1 MLNRRGMSDTN
12 LNRLIKNE
20 DKDEKLSCFLPEFLV
35 KKIEKDECSYKQS
48 LFLEEEN
55 EEDDALEIKMDNFI
69 FGKDTQQ
76 TSGPKK
82 AGSAHFFKKS
92 HSQKHMTGPFNEDK
106 SELNTKFTPY
116 YPKNRRPLNE
126 ENSQNLNPNIPN
138 SFEKP
143 YGRFNHSQVHSQQ
156 YYPYSD
162 NFNSNLSMI
171 TNKLNNLNV
180 TYINKHECQE
190 FPMNQPCFQGNNYQT
205 SDAFYAFDQ
214 QQHNSFE
221 SLNNSLISLEDNNNF
236 FTIRPTPKKTQSE
249 KNLKTVRNHQD
260 LSIKSLFKEKDL
272 SLEDINLTEILSNNN
287 FDLPDYIKTQKGSR
301 TMQKELNSI
310 SPENLQI
317 LLDRICSQLTG
328 IMIDVYGNYFSQ
340 RLIQCCSPQQRLQ
353 ILKGVFNNL
362 I

>member
-1 MLNRRGMSDTN
+1 
-12 LNRLIKNE
+12 
-20 DKDEKLSCFLPEFLV
+20 
-35 KKIEKDECSYKQS
+35 
-48 LFLEEEN
+48 
-55 EEDDALEIKMDNFI
+55 
-69 FGKDTQQ
+69 
-76 TSGPKK
+76 
-82 AGSAHFFKKS
+82 
-92 HSQKHMTGPFNEDK
+92 
-106 SELNTKFTPY
+106 
-116 YPKNRRPLNE
+116 
-126 ENSQNLNPNIPN
+126 
-138 SFEKP
+138 
-143 YGRFNHSQVHSQQ
+143 
-156 YYPYSD
+156 
-162 NFNSNLSMI
+162 
-171 TNKLNNLNV
+171 
-180 TYINKHECQE
+180 
-190 FPMNQPCFQGNNYQT
+190 
-205 SDAFYAFDQ
+205 
-214 QQHNSFE
+214 
-221 SLNNSLISLEDNNNF
+221 LISLEDNNNF